1 MKKTQIYGIVLAAA
15 ALSFASCTEDFLSV
29 DAPTKLS
36 EESFYASEQDLKE
49 ALVAA
54 YTPMQWDAYWEGWG
68 STVQLSEIMSDD
80 VRSGNIPSDQAHLH
94 PYDDFTVRTTGDS
107 QRWWNMS
114 YRGVYRSN
122 QVIEKLQ
129 NAIDAGMDTETAARY
144 RAEAIFLRAYHY
156 FQVWRLYGN
165 IPYYETNLTYPYAAP
180 QLTPDEVYQ
189 NVVWGENGLDSI
201 IDALPDLAS
210 DKAGGANSLPA
221 NELGRATKAAAQML
235 KARWVMY
242 QNDETKFADVL
253 ADMKEIINSGKFAL
267 KTTREKDYRVAQDA
281 RTPAMS
287 YQPNA
292 FEALFM
298 DEGEWSSESIFEVNF
313 TDNGSANNWSNG
325 GRAGGT
331 VGIYMQSP
339 RGLGT
344 NNDFVSGGYGFSTVM
359 KSAFDMYDDADIRKN
374 GGIID
379 MWAWYDNYKIVY
391 PAVAGSNPFAPG
403 FPATEDGDECYSHRL
418 VNRPKDTGFY
428 LKKVIARMGYNQKE
442 AGSGTD
448 VMAFRNNTRI
458 FRYAETLLNA
468 AELAVRTGDASAQ
481 TYLDAIRNRAYEGE
495 APALTATL
503 DNIMQERRKEFIG
516 EGLRYWDL
524 VRTGKAN
531 EVLGPLGWYTNI
543 SWGGVNRW
551 VAPIPESE
559 VSRSASTEFPL
570 EQNEGY

>member
-1 MKKTQIYGIVLAAA
+1 MKKILGFTLVAIAMG
-15 ALSFASCTEDFLSV
+15 FASCSEDFLTVYHPSR
-29 DAPTKLS
+29 L
-36 EESFYASEQDLKE
+36 SEQDFYKTEKDLRE

-80 VRSGNIPSDQAHLH
+80 VRSGNISTDQAHLH
-94 PYDDFTVRTTGDS
+94 PYDDFTVRPTGDS

-114 YRGVYRSN
+114 YRGIYRSN
-122 QVIEKLQ
+122 LVIENLQ
-129 NAIDAGMDTETAARY
+129 NAIDAGMPAEEAARY

-156 FQVWRLYGN
+156 YQLWRLYGN
-165 IPYYETNLTYPYAAP
+165 IPYYESNLTYPYLTA
-180 QLTPDEVYQ
+180 QLSPDEVYQ
-189 NVVWGENGLDSI
+189 NVVWGENGLDAA
-201 IDALPDLAS
+201 IDYLPDLNS

-221 NELGRATKAAAQML
+221 SDLGRATKAAAQML

-242 QNDETKFADVL
+242 QNDESKFADVL

-267 KTTREKDYRVAQDA
+267 KTTRVRDYSVAQDDE
-281 RTPAMS
+281 TPAMS

-292 FEALFM
+292 FEELFM
-298 DEGEWSSESIFEVNF
+298 DEGEWCSESIFEVNY
-313 TDNGSANNWSNG
+313 TDEGSTNNWSNG
-325 GRAGGT
+325 GYAGGT

-344 NNDFVSGGYGFSTVM
+344 NNDFAAGGYGFSTVF
-359 KSAFDMYDDADIRKN
+359 KTAYDMYDNADMRKD

-379 MWAWYDNYKIVY
+379 MWAWYENYKNVF
-391 PAVAGSNPFAPG
+391 PAPAGSNKFAPG

-418 VNRPKDTGFY
+418 EVRPKETGFF
-428 LKKVIARMGYNQKE
+428 LKKVIARRGYNQK
-442 AGSGTD
+442 GSGTGEN
-448 VMAFRNNTRI
+448 VMSFRNNTRI

-481 TYLDAIRNRAYEGE
+481 GYLDEVRDRAYGGD
-495 APALTATL
+495 APELAATL
-503 DNIMQERRKEFIG
+503 DNIIQERRKEFIG

-524 VRTGKAN
+524 VRTGKAQ

-543 SWGGVNRW
+543 TWGGVPRW
-551 VAPIPESE
+551 VAPIPQSE
-559 VSRSASTEFPL
+559 VSRAAGTDFPL
-570 EQNEGY
+570 VQNDGY